1 MNPEP
6 QDVDV
11 NQESSTTNEGEGQ
24 PEGQTEAPDG
34 GNSQM
39 KHDWIANIIDAI
51 LPNLNRQVTDA
62 APGGSSSRET
72 GDQLAEGK
80 LYLDTWAD
88 SAGVNLLRTTSC
100 GFR

>member
-11 NQESSTTNEGEGQ
+11 NQANSTTNEGEGQ
-24 PEGQTEAPDG
+24 PEGQTEVPDG

-51 LPNLNRQVTDA
+51 IPNLNCQVTDA
-62 APGGSSSRET
+62 APGGSTSRET
-72 GDQLAEGK
+72 RDKLAEGK
-80 LYLDTWAD
+80 LYLVTWAD
-88 SAGVNLLRTTSC
+88 SAVVN
-100 GFR
+100 